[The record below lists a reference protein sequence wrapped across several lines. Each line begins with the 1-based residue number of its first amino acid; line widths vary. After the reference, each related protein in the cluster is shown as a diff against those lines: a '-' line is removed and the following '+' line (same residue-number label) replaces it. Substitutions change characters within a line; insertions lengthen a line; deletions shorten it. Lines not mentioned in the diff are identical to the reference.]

1 MLGDERWREG
11 GRKRNLNG
19 KSNRKDARI
28 ADGVDKRKIEEQ
40 EETEGNLLKQ
50 LDARFLLKRQI
61 RKGIERRQRETTD
74 PFVWDEVNATDTVA
88 LTARR

>member
-1 MLGDERWREG
+1 MRGEG

-61 RKGIERRQRETTD
+61 RKGIEMSQ
-74 PFVWDEVNATDTVA
+74 
-88 LTARR
+88 

>member
-1 MLGDERWREG
+1 MEGG

-50 LDARFLLKRQI
+50 LDARFLSKRQI

-74 PFVWDEVNATDTVA
+74 PFVWDEVNANDTVA

>member
-1 MLGDERWREG
+1 MEG
-11 GRKRNLNG
+11 GRKEEKFKWKIQPEG
-19 KSNRKDARI
+19 C
-28 ADGVDKRKIEEQ
+28 ADCGWSGQKENIGEQ